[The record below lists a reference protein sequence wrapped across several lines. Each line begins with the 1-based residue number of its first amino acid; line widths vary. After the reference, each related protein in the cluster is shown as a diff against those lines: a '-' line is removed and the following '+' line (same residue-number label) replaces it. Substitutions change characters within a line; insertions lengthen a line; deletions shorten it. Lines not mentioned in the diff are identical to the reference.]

1 MGAGIGVVA
10 SAMRRAPAENGEQ
23 RREQASH
30 VMSAEAGHH
39 QRAASDPVVTP
50 VPRGASLALGT
61 LDLGRATAQQQ
72 SSDDGAL
79 AIWPHGYHIHGLGG
93 FVVHRLVN
101 QGAFGQV
108 YEVHRGADPDHHNY
122 ALKRVRWEHV
132 IRPGFA
138 SLKSEARAMIE
149 LAREA
154 MLMLAV
160 ATPRHPGVTALRYC
174 ALLESHAP
182 TGSTSEARAA
192 RRGEFV
198 VLTEWLGDDT
208 IDLER
213 AIRSRALY
221 RRDRKSLDG
230 MRRASAAD
238 DENDTPTD
246 MSVTATRCLALAVM
260 LQIAEALAHV
270 HARGVLHQ
278 DVKPANVL
286 ISGLLAC
293 RRGDDVTTRVIVKLT
308 DFGLSRRGVGPGRKG
323 ELQAPLGGMTPAFQ
337 SPEIAAHIRR
347 CATEPSEKPL
357 LLSPSSHDL
366 WAWALTALAIF
377 SRTASAVRAPSG
389 MLGPRGAPADVGT
402 HDAEK
407 AASAAAA
414 ERVGAA
420 ADALGRLLPPPPG
433 WRNSADAVQ
442 SWVLQLPRGK
452 RLGTVVNEAEKGMND
467 GTRMDGAQLRR
478 LPELDIATRWCLP
491 KGLSPVVCLS
501 LSAPAPRMKN
511 LLARCFRADA
521 KQRPSSFD
529 DVVKELRACVEAEQA
544 DSGRTEPVPTK
555 SASIPRCTPRQHRR
569 RSVDEHNAAE
579 ASIALSNIGV
589 ALRQHGRSDAACAEE
604 AEHAFREAIR
614 LDESNLTAR
623 VCLGAA
629 LADPASKGHDGDGA
643 TSLRVHEAEQC
654 YRTVIRQAK
663 SATEKLPVE
672 PGGGRVHHHN
682 TDRHEMSEL
691 MIDAHHNLGLLLMRK
706 EDYDGA
712 RDEFSIA
719 LSYSPN
725 RADILTAL
733 GRLHKALGNMS
744 EAASCWRKII
754 AAAEQEANS
763 TPRHDH
769 DSREGGAT
777 RHHRAPHDEIT
788 PRHRRTSRESAIP
801 RHHRA
806 THEGTTPRHH
816 RSSRHNN
823 HASLAGKAASE
834 LSVYLSHQGNRHA
847 ALNTCATGLSFAPDD
862 PHLHRNMGVLLE
874 RGARESANSIAD
886 DHSQQR
892 VAHHFRKAAS
902 GCVEYEGAPVVVNGG
917 TVEVCVGLWA
927 QVPRSRA
934 AGARARN
941 GRMGSRPGV
950 RRRAGVSQRRRAGR
964 AAGRALQAHTRAPT
978 YDGIS
983 L

>member
-1 MGAGIGVVA
+1 
-10 SAMRRAPAENGEQ
+10 
-23 RREQASH
+23 
-30 VMSAEAGHH
+30 
-39 QRAASDPVVTP
+39 
-50 VPRGASLALGT
+50 
-61 LDLGRATAQQQ
+61 
-72 SSDDGAL
+72 
-79 AIWPHGYHIHGLGG
+79 
-93 FVVHRLVN
+93 
-101 QGAFGQV
+101 
-108 YEVHRGADPDHHNY
+108 
-122 ALKRVRWEHV
+122 
-132 IRPGFA
+132 
-138 SLKSEARAMIE
+138 
-149 LAREA
+149 
-154 MLMLAV
+154 MLAV

-182 TGSTSEARAA
+182 IGSTSEVRVA

-208 IDLER
+208 IDLEH

-230 MRRASAAD
+230 VRRAPAVDHGNA
-238 DENDTPTD
+238 TPTD
-246 MSVTATRCLALAVM
+246 MSVAATRSLALTVM
-260 LQIAEALAHV
+260 LQTAEALAHV
-270 HARGVLHQ
+270 HACGVLHQ

-293 RRGDDVTTRVIVKLT
+293 RRGDDVAARVVVKLT

-323 ELQAPLGGMTPAFQ
+323 ELRAPLGGMTPAFQ
-337 SPEIAAHIRR
+337 SPEIAAHVRR

-389 MLGPRGAPADVGT
+389 TLGLRGAPADVEM
-402 HDAEK
+402 HDTEK

-414 ERVGAA
+414 ERVSAA

-433 WRNSADAVQ
+433 CRGSADAVH
-442 SWVLQLPRGK
+442 SWILQLPRGK
-452 RLGTVVNEAEKGMND
+452 RLGAVVNEAESGMN
-467 GTRMDGAQLRR
+467 GGSRMDGAHLRQ

-501 LSAPAPRMKN
+501 LSAPAPRMKD

-629 LADPASKGHDGDGA
+629 LADPASKGRDGDGA
-643 TSLRVHEAEQC
+643 TSLLRVQEAEQC

-663 SATEKLPVE
+663 SAAEQLPDE
-672 PGGGRVHHHN
+672 PGGGRAHHHH

-691 MIDAHHNLGLLLMRK
+691 MIDAHHNLGLLLMRE

-712 RDEFSIA
+712 RDEFGIA
-719 LSYSPN
+719 LSYAPN

-754 AAAEQEANS
+754 AAAEQQANS
-763 TPRHDH
+763 TPRHEH
-769 DSREGGAT
+769 AAHEGGAP
-777 RHHRAPHDEIT
+777 RHHRASHDEIT
-788 PRHRRTSRESAIP
+788 PRHRRTPREGGAP

-816 RSSRHNN
+816 RSSGHNT

-847 ALNTCATGLSFAPDD
+847 ALNTCAAGLSFAPDD

-874 RGARESANSIAD
+874 RGARESASSIAD
-886 DHSQQR
+886 DHSQKR

-902 GCVEYEGAPVVVNGG
+902 G
-917 TVEVCVGLWA
+917 
-927 QVPRSRA
+927 
-934 AGARARN
+934 
-941 GRMGSRPGV
+941 
-950 RRRAGVSQRRRAGR
+950 
-964 AAGRALQAHTRAPT
+964 
-978 YDGIS
+978 
-983 L
+983 